1 MPDPSTS
8 EEEGAATVADTTPAI
23 DSVFYRPDKAKR
35 AAPRLSRERIVTA
48 AVEFLDREGS
58 ERLTMRKFAEDLQ
71 VHPTSLY
78 WYVKRREDLIDLA
91 IDETLRAAAETTT
104 PNKAWDVI
112 VIQTATMMHDAF
124 TRHPWVAAFA
134 GARPLIGP
142 NALIVSGRILAALA
156 STGAEDRK
164 LAIAGTTISN
174 LILGSAT
181 AAGAAAALGLTDPDS
196 ALARQVVSRVSSVYP
211 PPASSAGWTSFFN
224 ESLDLVMIGIRS
236 LLISP
241 GSGGD

>member
-1 MPDPSTS
+1 M
-8 EEEGAATVADTTPAI
+8 EEGPTKAPDAAPSM

-35 AAPRLSRERIVTA
+35 AAPRLSRDRIVAA

-58 ERLTMRKFAEDLQ
+58 ERLTMRRFAEDLQ

-91 IDETLRAAAETTT
+91 IDETLRGAAETTA
-104 PNKAWDVI
+104 PDAGWDDI
-112 VIQTATMMHDAF
+112 VLQTATMMHDAF

-142 NALIVSGRILAALA
+142 NALVLSGRILAALA
-156 STGAEDRK
+156 STGAEDRS
-164 LAIAGTTISN
+164 LAIAGSTISN

-196 ALARQVVSRVSSVYP
+196 ALAKQVVSRVSSVYP
-211 PPASSAGWTSFFN
+211 PPASSAAWSPFFG
-224 ESLDLVMIGIRS
+224 ESLELVMIGIRS
-236 LLISP
+236 LLLSSP
-241 GSGGD
+241 SADA